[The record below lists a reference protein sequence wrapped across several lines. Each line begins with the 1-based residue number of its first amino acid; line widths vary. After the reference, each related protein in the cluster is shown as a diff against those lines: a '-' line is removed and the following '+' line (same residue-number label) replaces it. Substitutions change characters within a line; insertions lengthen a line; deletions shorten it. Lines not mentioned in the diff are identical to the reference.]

1 MRSYIVMILSLFLS
15 TMSLANTND
24 GSTLIG
30 KEDTF
35 QKSIGTHA
43 SNKDIISLIRRNY
56 KPPPA
61 LKGTVQ
67 RASLTITVNSNGDV
81 IKVSA
86 VGNNEILNYAA
97 KKAVFETGNLPISK
111 SDSLYPTF
119 VINFIGTTDQY

>member
-15 TMSLANTND
+15 TMSLANSND

-43 SNKDIISLIRRNY
+43 SYKDIINLIRRNY

-86 VGNNEILNYAA
+86 VGNNEILNHAA
-97 KKAVFETGNLPISK
+97 KKAVIETGNLPISN

-119 VINFIGTTDQY
+119 SFNFVGKTD

>member
-30 KEDTF
+30 KDCTF
-35 QKSIGTHA
+35 KKSIENHA

-119 VINFIGTTDQY
+119 VINFIGTTD

>member
-119 VINFIGTTDQY
+119 VINFIGTTD

>member
-15 TMSLANTND
+15 TMSLANTTD

-30 KEDTF
+30 KDCTF
-35 QKSIGTHA
+35 KKSIENHA
-43 SNKDIISLIRRNY
+43 SNKDIINLIRRNY

-119 VINFIGTTDQY
+119 VINFVGKTD

>member
-15 TMSLANTND
+15 TMSLANSND

-61 LKGTVQ
+61 LKVTVQ

-119 VINFIGTTDQY
+119 VINFIGTTD

>member
-15 TMSLANTND
+15 TMSLANSND

-119 VINFIGTTDQY
+119 VINFIGTTD

>member
-15 TMSLANTND
+15 TMSLANSND

-56 KPPPA
+56 KPPSAPQ
-61 LKGTVQ
+61 GTVQ
-67 RASLTITVNSNGDV
+67 RASLTITVNNNGDV
-81 IKVSA
+81 INVSA
-86 VGNNEILNYAA
+86 R
-97 KKAVFETGNLPISK
+97 
-111 SDSLYPTF
+111 
-119 VINFIGTTDQY
+119 

>member
-1 MRSYIVMILSLFLS
+1 MILSLFLS

-43 SNKDIISLIRRNY
+43 SYKDIINLIRRNY
-56 KPPPA
+56 KPPSA
-61 LKGTVQ
+61 LKGTAQ
-67 RASLTITVNSNGDV
+67 RVTLTITVNSNGDV

-86 VGNNEILNYAA
+86 VGNNEILNHAA
-97 KKAVFETGNLPISK
+97 KKAVIETGNLPISN

-119 VINFIGTTDQY
+119 SFNFVGKTD

>member
-15 TMSLANTND
+15 TMSLANSND

-56 KPPPA
+56 RPPPA

-119 VINFIGTTDQY
+119 VINFIGTTD

>member
-15 TMSLANTND
+15 TMSLANSND